1 MKKVEIQLQNHIEID
16 DIHGFFIRKVTKFGN
31 SAKVDC
37 PKECLGRT
45 VYLVIV

>member
-1 MKKVEIQLQNHIEID
+1 MKKVEIQAQTHLKIEGIE
-16 DIHGFFIRKVTKFGN
+16 GFFIRKVTKFGN

-37 PKECLGRT
+37 PKEYIART